1 MTSTIT
7 NFTNSID
14 VNYPVAGV
22 DNSSLGFRSN
32 FSAIKSALDATGS
45 EISDLQINLVGLSST
60 NNFGGNQIKN
70 ATLMECSII
79 LKNYSLSELS
89 AYTDAGSIENGTLV
103 FVTDTYNCPAYHNDG
118 IWYAFTGTEVSFTG
132 EVTPSPSPPSPP
144 PSAPPDSP
152 PPGPTPPGPTP
163 PGPTPP
169 SPVWYF
175 NGSACIYS
183 ETGTIPGPVTTYSSE
198 AACLSANSLTP
209 PGPTPPG
216 PTPPGPTPP
225 PPEPDP
231 AAGP

>member
-14 VNYPVAGV
+14 VNYPVAGI

-45 EISDLQINLVGLSST
+45 EISDLQINLVDLNST

-103 FVTDTYNCPAYHNDG
+103 FVTDTYNCPAYHNNG
-118 IWYAFTGTEVSFTG
+118 IWYAFTGTS
-132 EVTPSPSPPSPP
+132 VT
-144 PSAPPDSP
+144 
-152 PPGPTPPGPTP
+152 
-163 PGPTPP
+163 
-169 SPVWYF
+169 
-175 NGSACIYS
+175 
-183 ETGTIPGPVTTYSSE
+183 
-198 AACLSANSLTP
+198 LS
-209 PGPTPPG
+209 
-216 PTPPGPTPP
+216 
-225 PPEPDP
+225 
-231 AAGP
+231 